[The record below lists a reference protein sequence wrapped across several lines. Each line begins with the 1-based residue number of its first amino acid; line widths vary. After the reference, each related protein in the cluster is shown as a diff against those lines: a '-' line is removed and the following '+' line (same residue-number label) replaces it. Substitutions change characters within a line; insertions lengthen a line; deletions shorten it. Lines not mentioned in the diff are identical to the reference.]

1 MAGLALLVPETGMK
15 ILERILPFVLAAL
28 ASGCAAITPPP
39 AGEKIIG
46 NIVYAKRPT
55 GDLHL
60 DLYLPATPAPHPLV
74 IWIHGGGWKFG
85 DKAWMFYL
93 RKLTGQGFAIASVQY
108 RLSGTAKYPA
118 AIDDC
123 RDALRWLEQNGSP
136 YGLDTHHIFLSG
148 ASAGGQLSALI
159 ALEAG
164 YPQVKAVCVLYP
176 ATNLLGFSNKD
187 APHGYL
193 PDFLGGPVNSKRA
206 EALEGSPV
214 NHVTRQAPPFLIFH
228 GDADTLVPIA
238 QSEELND
245 KLHAAGVESHL
256 VVLHGKG
263 HGFSLT
269 DAQEREAGDFFL
281 AHMH

>member
-1 MAGLALLVPETGMK
+1 MNYLR
-15 ILERILPFVLAAL
+15 RILPLVLVAFL
-28 ASGCAAITPPP
+28 SGCAAITPPP
-39 AGEKIIG
+39 AGEKILG
-46 NIVYAKRPT
+46 NIIYAKRPT

-60 DLYLPATPAPHPLV
+60 DIYLPATPAPHPLV

-93 RKLTGQGFAIASVQY
+93 RKLTQQGFAIASVQY

-123 RDALRWLEQNGSP
+123 RDALLWLQKNGNQ
-136 YGLDTHHIFLSG
+136 YDLDTRHVFLSG

-164 YPQVKAVCVLYP
+164 HSQIKAVCVLYP
-176 ATNLLGFSNKD
+176 ATDLTGFANQD
-187 APHGYL
+187 VPHGYL
-193 PDFLGGPVNSKRA
+193 PDFLGGSVNSKRP
-206 EALEGSPV
+206 EAIEGSPV
-214 NHVTRQAPPFLIFH
+214 NHVNRNAPPFLIFH
-228 GDADTLVPIA
+228 GDKDTLVPIA

-256 VVLHGKG
+256 IVVHGEG
-263 HGFSLT
+263 HGFALT
-269 DAQEREAGDFFL
+269 DAQQRKAGDFFI

>member
-1 MAGLALLVPETGMK
+1 MKSFLRISSILLILLLA
-15 ILERILPFVLAAL
+15 
-28 ASGCAAITPPP
+28 GCAAITPPP
-39 AGEKIIG
+39 PGEKILG

-60 DLYLPATPAPHPLV
+60 DLYLPAAPAPHPLV

-93 RKLTGQGFAIASVQY
+93 RDLTRQGFALASVQY

-123 RDALRWLEQNGSP
+123 RDALVWLEQNGGR
-136 YGLDTHHIFLSG
+136 YGLDTRHIFLSG

-164 YPQVKAVCVLYP
+164 HPRIKAVCVLYP
-176 ATNLLGFSNKD
+176 ATDLTGFANQD

-193 PDFLGGPVNSKRA
+193 PDFLGGSVNSKRA
-206 EALEGSPV
+206 DAIEGSPV
-214 NHVTRQAPPFLIFH
+214 NHVTGNAPPFLIFH
-228 GDADTLVPIA
+228 GDKDTLVPIA
-238 QSEELND
+238 QSEELNA

-256 VVLHGKG
+256 VVVHGQG
-263 HGFSLT
+263 HGFALT
-269 DAQEREAGDFFL
+269 DAQQHMAGEFFL

>member
-1 MAGLALLVPETGMK
+1 MNLFRRIATLLIIASLA
-15 ILERILPFVLAAL
+15 
-28 ASGCAAITPPP
+28 GCAAITPPP
-39 AGEKIIG
+39 RGEKILG
-46 NIVYAKRPT
+46 NIVFAHRST

-60 DLYLPATPAPHPLV
+60 DLYLPAAPAPHPLV

-85 DKAWMFYL
+85 DKAWMLYL
-93 RKLTGQGFAIASVQY
+93 RNLTRQGFAIASVQY

-123 RDALRWLEQNGSP
+123 RDALYWLEQNGGQ
-136 YGLDTHHIFLSG
+136 YGLDSHHIFLSG

-164 YPQVKAVCVLYP
+164 RSDVEAVCVLYP
-176 ATNLLGFSNKD
+176 ATDLTGFSNQD

-193 PDFLGGPVNSKRA
+193 PDFLGGSVNAKRP
-206 EALEGSPV
+206 EAVEGSPV
-214 NHVTRQAPPFLIFH
+214 NHVSHNAPPFLIFH
-228 GDADTLVPIA
+228 GDKDTLVPIA

-256 VVLHGKG
+256 IVLHGRG

-269 DAQEREAGDFFL
+269 DTQQLQAGDFFL